1 MKFSPDCFG
10 LALWSD
16 LPQNIKTEKQ
26 RKIQMTTTQH
36 DKESREGK
44 KKSRMEKVKKDSKR
58 ERMKERKKESK
69 TEREKGRKEGR

>member
-16 LPQNIKTEKQ
+16 LPQNIETEKQ
-26 RKIQMTTTQH
+26 REIQMTTTQH

-44 KKSRMEKVKKDSKR
+44 MKNRIEKVEKDRKI
-58 ERMKERKKESK
+58 ER
-69 TEREKGRKEGR
+69 